1 MQIAPKAA
9 SWSSR
14 LAFLFAAV
22 GAAVGLGNIWK
33 FPYMTGVNGGGA
45 FVLVYLAAAA
55 LVAVPIL
62 IAEILVGRRGR
73 HSPVAAVA
81 AVARESGRSQ
91 AWAVIGGMGVLVAYV
106 ILSYYS
112 VIAGWAT
119 AYVFAAGRGD
129 FSGADAA
136 GVSGYFNELLA
147 SPVRLIFWHTVF
159 MAMTV
164 GIVARGLQRGIER
177 WVNILMP
184 ALFLCLLAMI
194 VYAAVEGDFR
204 AGLEFLFR
212 PDFNK
217 INGEVVLAAVGQ
229 AFFSIGVAMGIMLAY
244 GAYVPQEVSITRS
257 AFIIAGADSLVAIL
271 AGIAIFP
278 LVFANDLDP
287 GEGAGLV
294 FVTLPIAFAQMP
306 GGSVF
311 GAIFFGLLT
320 FAALTSSIAVLE
332 PVVAWLS
339 ERFSMARPLAALLAG
354 VTAWII
360 GLGSVFSFNI
370 WADVRLLGM
379 FPRFADKT
387 IFDLADY
394 ATSNVMMPVGA
405 FLLAIFVGWRM
416 KAEAACEELGLGDG
430 LNFRVWRIVLLRWVA
445 PLAILGILIAN
456 L

>member
-1 MQIAPKAA
+1 MQLAPKAA

-55 LVAVPIL
+55 FVAVPIL

-119 AYVFAAGRGD
+119 AYVFATALGA
-129 FSGADAA
+129 FKGADAA
-136 GVSGYFNELLA
+136 RVSGYFNGMLA
-147 SPVRLIFWHTVF
+147 SPMRLIFWHTVF
-159 MAMTV
+159 MAMTM

-177 WVNILMP
+177 WVSILMP

-194 VYAAVEGDFR
+194 AYAAVEGDFR
-204 AGLEFLFR
+204 AGLDFLFS
-212 PDFNK
+212 PDFSK

-244 GAYVPQEVSITRS
+244 GSYVPQEVSITRS
-257 AFIIAGADSLVAIL
+257 AFIIAGADTLVALL

-278 LVFANDLDP
+278 LVFANGLDP

-332 PVVAWLS
+332 PVVAWLC
-339 ERFSMARPLAALLAG
+339 ERLSMARPRAALLAG
-354 VTAWII
+354 GTAWII

-370 WADVRLLGM
+370 WSDVRLLRM

-430 LNFRVWRIVLLRWVA
+430 LNFRAWRLVLLRWIA
-445 PLAILGILIAN
+445 PAAILGILIAN